1 MLCISLN
8 KQESRALYPSH
19 YRIPG
24 VVVVVVVSFLFTL
37 KGFCSV
43 SYLLQ
48 TPISHNHPSLAFREV
63 SAIL

>member
-8 KQESRALYPSH
+8 KQESRALYSSH
-19 YRIPG
+19 YGIPG
-24 VVVVVVVSFLFTL
+24 VVVVVVTFLFTL

-48 TPISHNHPSLAFREV
+48 KPISHNHPSLAFREV
-63 SAIL
+63 SVSL